1 MNIPD
6 FIAKWKSS
14 TLTERAAAQSWFT
27 DLCRALDVPTPTD
40 IDTEGATYTFERGAS
55 KTSGGNGWADVWM
68 RGHFA
73 WEFKGK
79 HADLAKAYRQL
90 RDYIDDLE
98 SPPLLVVSDFSTI
111 IVRTN
116 FNNTPTQKHIIRL
129 EELGK
134 PANIDLLRALWDD
147 PARLRPDAAIVDV
160 TTKAANELGTIAL
173 GLRDRGVE
181 PHRAAHFTVELL
193 FCFFA
198 EDIGLLP
205 RGLFSQLLEFGI
217 KQPAVF
223 NNELEKLLATMR
235 DGGFYNLQSIPRFD
249 GGLFEAIVTEPL
261 TANEIAALASIG
273 LLDWEDVEPAI
284 FGTLFERSLDPSRR
298 GQLGA
303 HYTGVQDIERVIDPV
318 VMQPLLRRWDEVRAE
333 AEPVAETW
341 ITARKNGTPQKRN
354 AAEKAFRAVIDGFLT
369 ELRNITVLDPACG
382 SGNFLYV
389 ALRKLMDIEKDVIE
403 YAAAQGMTRMFPEVS
418 PRQVLGLEINEYAV
432 EITRT
437 VVWIGFLQWRVMHG
451 FGVGD
456 PVLQPLDTIREQDA
470 LLDLSDPDHP
480 KEAEWPAA
488 DFIVGNPPFLG
499 GNKVRQELGDTYL
512 DALFEVFDS
521 RIPKFADLCCYFFE
535 KARKQIEIGTIQR
548 AGFLATNSI
557 RGGANREVLN
567 RIKASGDI
575 YFAWSDEPWI
585 LDGAAVRISV
595 VAFDDGS
602 ESVRTLDGFTVS
614 RINSDLTSSVDI
626 TTAQRLAEN
635 ANLCFMGPSPK
646 APFDI
651 DAELAEQFLRE
662 PININGRP
670 NSDVVVPVVSAVD
683 IAQRS
688 RNRWTIDFGLRDEHL
703 ASMYEAPFEYVKKMV
718 YPIRSENR
726 RESYRLRWWQYA
738 EPRPGLR
745 TATVNLNRKIATPG
759 VSKHRLFTWRPIKDL
774 CNQGTLVFARDD
786 DYFFGVLHSRAHEI
800 WSLRMGTWL
809 GKGNDPRY
817 TPTTCFETFPF
828 PWPPGTEPVDDPRV
842 IAIAAAAKDLDD
854 KRRAWLDPPGASAAD
869 LKKRT
874 LTNLYNERPTWLRNL
889 HARLDRAVWDAYAW
903 PSDEIPAEVGEEV
916 ILERML
922 EFNSERSSAWSVKA
936 EGIGA
941 SEEER

>member
-298 GQLGA
+298 SQLGA

-318 VMQPLLRRWDEVRAE
+318 VMQPLLRRWDEVRAT
-333 AEPVAETW
+333 ADPLAETW
-341 ITARKNGTPQKRN
+341 AGARTSGTTQKRN
-354 AAEKAFRAVIDGFLT
+354 AAEKAFRAVIEDFLT
-369 ELRNITVLDPACG
+369 ELRAATVLDPACG

-389 ALRKLMDIEKDVIE
+389 ALRKLMDLEKDVIE
-403 YAAAQGMTRMFPEVS
+403 YAASKGMTRMFPEIS

-437 VVWIGFLQWRVMHG
+437 VVWIGYLQWRVMHG

-456 PVLQPLDTIREQDA
+456 PVLQPLETIREQDA
-470 LLDLSDPDHP
+470 LLDLSDPERP
-480 KEAEWPAA
+480 KEAVWPAA

-499 GNKVRQELGDTYL
+499 AKRLFSELGEDYTK
-512 DALFEVFDS
+512 ALRSVYAEALPSFSDFVS
-521 RIPKFADLCCYFFE
+521 YFFE
-535 KARKQIEIGTIQR
+535 KARVQIVRGQTQR
-548 AGFLATNSI
+548 VGLLATNSI
-557 RGGANREVLN
+557 RGGTNRVVLD
-567 RIKASGDI
+567 RITASGSI
-575 YFAWSDEPWI
+575 FLAWSDEPWV
-585 LDGAAVRISV
+585 LDGAAVRISIIG
-595 VAFDDGS
+595 FDNGT
-602 ESVRTLDGFTVS
+602 ETERTLDGKQVAK
-614 RINSDLTSSVDI
+614 INSALTSETDLSQAV
-626 TTAQRLAEN
+626 RLSEN
-635 ANLCFMGPSPK
+635 QALSFTGDQPTG
-646 APFDI
+646 PFDI
-651 DAELAEQFLRE
+651 AERQALDWIAL
-662 PININGRP
+662 PVNPNGRP
-670 NSDVVVPVVSAVD
+670 NSDVLRPYWSGSD
-683 IAQRS
+683 IVG
-688 RNRWTIDFGLRDEHL
+688 RWSYRWIVDFGVN
-703 ASMYEAPFEYVKKMV
+703 ASEEDAALFEAPFEYVRTHV
-718 YPIRSENR
+718 RPARASNR
-726 RESYRLRWWQYA
+726 EKALREIWWLHWR
-738 EPRPGLR
+738 PRPDMRNAISANCSTRFL
-745 TATVNLNRKIATPG
+745 VTPH
-759 VSKHRLFTWRPIKDL
+759 VSKHRVFAWLPLEALANNLLIA
-774 CNQGTLVFARDD
+774 FARDD
-786 DYFFGVLHSRAHEI
+786 DYSLASSIPAPTKSGPCAWAPRSRTVPA
-800 WSLRMGTWL
+800 
-809 GKGNDPRY
+809 
-817 TPTTCFETFPF
+817 TPPPPASKPFPF
-828 PWPPGTEPVDDPRV
+828 LGRLEPNPSAIPACKPSPPPPRNWTKNAVPGSTARATEAELKKNAPSPTSTTSAPPGC
-842 IAIAAAAKDLDD
+842 AICM
-854 KRRAWLDPPGASAAD
+854 RGGPGSVGCV
-869 LKKRT
+869 
-874 LTNLYNERPTWLRNL
+874 WM
-889 HARLDRAVWDAYAW
+889 AR
-903 PSDEIPAEVGEEV
+903 G
-916 ILERML
+916 
-922 EFNSERSSAWSVKA
+922 
-936 EGIGA
+936 
-941 SEEER
+941 